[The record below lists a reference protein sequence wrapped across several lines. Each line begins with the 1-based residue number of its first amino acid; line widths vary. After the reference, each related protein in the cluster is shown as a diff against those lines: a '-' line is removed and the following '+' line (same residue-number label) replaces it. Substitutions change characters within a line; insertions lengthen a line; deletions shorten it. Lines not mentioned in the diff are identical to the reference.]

1 MASYTLLG
9 TKWASNTISWSVA
22 TLNYPGDSAY
32 PFSNVLTPAAV
43 GLVSQ
48 AFQRWAD
55 VSGLNFVPMIDTPT
69 AFGAANIRVGFGKFS
84 TSTTG
89 YVGQAQGQSGPF
101 FRSDEIIRVEDFAEE
116 PVEDVNGLLKYR
128 NFDVSVYQIVLHEIG
143 HALGLGH
150 SSTSND
156 VMYGTVSSLNRD
168 LSASDIAGIR
178 AIYPRETLQLRGL
191 HTDYIIAQVSGTQ
204 AYIQDKVAGRDGTRT
219 VNNLGTLRFTDGTGL
234 FDKTGAAEDVTRLYQ
249 AAFGRTPDLQGLKD
263 NTSLIDDHTIGIK
276 ALAASFA
283 SSPEFNAR
291 YGRTD
296 DAAYARLM
304 YQNVLHRAPDA
315 AGLQNWINNVGA
327 TSRGEALLAF
337 SDSQENHRQTL
348 PIAGSQADAEA
359 TRLYQAALNRAPD
372 APGLAAVSD
381 ALHNGASIEQVAQ
394 GFVNSGEFARAYGAL
409 SNDAFVTQL
418 YANVLHRVPD
428 PSGRQT
434 WLNDLATGGTR
445 AHVLSGLADSNEN
458 RIATAGLTHDA
469 WVFVG

>member
-9 TKWASNTISWSVA
+9 TKWASNTVSWSVA
-22 TLNYPGDSAY
+22 TLNYPGDSSYA
-32 PFSNVLTPAAV
+32 FSNVLTPAAV
-43 GLVSQ
+43 GVVSQ

-55 VSGLNFVPMIDTPT
+55 VSGLNLVQVTDTPT
-69 AFGAANIRVGFGKFS
+69 AFGAANIRVGFGKLNTPFS
-84 TSTTG
+84 R
-89 YVGQAQGQSGPF
+89 YVGLAQTQSGPF
-101 FRSDEIIRVEDFAEE
+101 FHSDEIIRLEDFSEE
-116 PVEDVNGLLKYR
+116 PVDDVNGLLKYR
-128 NFDVSVYQIVLHEIG
+128 SYDTSVYQVALHEIG

-150 SSTSND
+150 STSAND
-156 VMYGTVSSLNRD
+156 LMFDTATSLNRD
-168 LSASDIAGIR
+168 LTASDIAGIR
-178 AIYPRETLQLRGL
+178 AIYPAETLQLRGL

-204 AYIQDKVAGRDGTRT
+204 AYIQDKIAGRDGTRT
-219 VNNLGTLRFTDGTGL
+219 VNNLGTLRFTDGNGV

-249 AAFGRTPDLQGLKD
+249 AAFGRTPDLQGLRD
-263 NTSLIDDHTIGIK
+263 NTSLINDNTLGIK

-291 YGRTD
+291 YGQTD
-296 DAAYARLM
+296 TAGFARLM

-359 TRLYQAALNRAPD
+359 ARLYQAALNRVPD

-381 ALHNGASIEQVAQ
+381 ALHNAASIEQVAQ
-394 GFVNSGEFARAYGAL
+394 GFVNSSEFVSAYGAL
-409 SNDAFVTQL
+409 DNDAFVTQL
-418 YANVLHRVPD
+418 YANVLHRAPD
-428 PSGRQT
+428 ASGRQT

-469 WVFVG
+469 WVFVA